1 MKQNKTYLHLGVTL
15 IVSACAVL
23 MFYDTFF
30 QSRVLLDFFDKL
42 MQVLSPVIYGLAFAY
57 LLAPIVDFFDRYIQK
72 GLPKAK
78 SSVIRGLSILITWL
92 CVIAMIYLMFS
103 ILIPELVDSV
113 KTLAANFE
121 TYYKTVYNW
130 VTALMENEDLF
141 SDKVLSDQVL
151 SALNG
156 YYDKLVKWITDT
168 VIPQAQ
174 VAIVAVTIS
183 VYLLARKESF
193 AKQSK
198 KLLYALLPEVPYR
211 RTLRAVAEADR
222 IFSGFVRGKLL
233 DSLIIGIICFFC
245 CSLLKFPYT
254 PIISVFVG
262 VTNIIPIFGPF
273 LGAVPSAFLI
283 LLVSPRQCLY
293 FILFIIALQQFDGNI
308 LGPKILGKSTG
319 ISSFWV
325 IVAIVVGGG
334 FGGVLGMFLGVPIF
348 ACINSLVHWF
358 TDRTL
363 AKKGVTDDALFD
375 PAPIPPADEKKD

>member
-42 MQVLSPVIYGLAFAY
+42 MSVLSPVIYGLVFAY

-72 GLPKAK
+72 GLPKVK
-78 SSVIRGLSILITWL
+78 SSLVRGLSILVTWI

-103 ILIPELVDSV
+103 ILIPELVDST
-113 KTLAANFE
+113 KTLADNFE
-121 TYYKTVYNW
+121 SYYKTVYNW
-130 VTALMENEDLF
+130 VNSLVENQTIF
-141 SDKVLSDQVL
+141 SDDIYSDQLL

-156 YYDKLVKWITDT
+156 YYDKLVKWVTDT

-174 VAIVAVTIS
+174 VAIVAVTGGIWSVVIFLKNILIGMMIS
-183 VYLLARKESF
+183 GYLLARKESF
-193 AKQSK
+193 AKQ
-198 KLLYALLPEVPYR
+198 
-211 RTLRAVAEADR
+211 ADR

-233 DSLIIGIICFFC
+233 DSLIIGILCFIC
-245 CSLLKFPYT
+245 CSIFKFPYT

-273 LGAVPSAFLI
+273 LGAIPSAFLI
-283 LLVSPRQCLY
+283 LLVSPKQCLY

-348 ACINSLVHWF
+348 ACISSLVNWF
-358 TDRTL
+358 TNRSLT
-363 AKKGVTDDALFD
+363 KKGVTDDAMFA
-375 PAPIPPADEKKD
+375 PAPLASPDEKKD

>member
-57 LLAPIVDFFDRYIQK
+57 LLAPIVDFFDRLIEK
-72 GLPKAK
+72 AAPKAK

-141 SDKVLSDQVL
+141 SDEVLSDQVL

-156 YYDKLVKWITDT
+156 Y
-168 VIPQAQ
+168 
-174 VAIVAVTIS
+174 
-183 VYLLARKESF
+183 
-193 AKQSK
+193 
-198 KLLYALLPEVPYR
+198 
-211 RTLRAVAEADR
+211 
-222 IFSGFVRGKLL
+222 
-233 DSLIIGIICFFC
+233 
-245 CSLLKFPYT
+245 
-254 PIISVFVG
+254 
-262 VTNIIPIFGPF
+262 
-273 LGAVPSAFLI
+273 
-283 LLVSPRQCLY
+283 
-293 FILFIIALQQFDGNI
+293 
-308 LGPKILGKSTG
+308 
-319 ISSFWV
+319 
-325 IVAIVVGGG
+325 
-334 FGGVLGMFLGVPIF
+334 
-348 ACINSLVHWF
+348 
-358 TDRTL
+358 
-363 AKKGVTDDALFD
+363 
-375 PAPIPPADEKKD
+375 